1 MVARGAV
8 WEGRK
13 ALRTKTGT
21 FQGLQARARPL
32 LLGTP
37 PGSVGA
43 GGEAASQSGLIG
55 GRAAVEEAGRWV
67 GARRKVT
74 VAPPT
79 QSENSHGSTSG
90 LPESR
95 VLGIRAGP
103 AGSL

>member
-1 MVARGAV
+1 M
-8 WEGRK
+8 
-13 ALRTKTGT
+13 
-21 FQGLQARARPL
+21 
-32 LLGTP
+32 
-37 PGSVGA
+37 GA
-43 GGEAASQSGLIG
+43 GGEAAPQSGLIG

-95 VLGIRAGP
+95 VLGIRQDRQAHFSSVLGEGEDFQGP
-103 AGSL
+103 GSF